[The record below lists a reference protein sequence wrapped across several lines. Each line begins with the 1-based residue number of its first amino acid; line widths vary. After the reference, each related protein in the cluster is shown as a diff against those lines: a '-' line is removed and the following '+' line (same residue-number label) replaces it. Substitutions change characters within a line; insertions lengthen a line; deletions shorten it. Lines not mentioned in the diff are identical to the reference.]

1 LKKIGK
7 NPLQMDQIG
16 ITVDVG
22 HGIGR
27 KLFVE
32 HFYPE
37 ILCKCEK
44 CSNQSKARSKL
55 VERMVAKKRNREEE
69 EDRDDV
75 NDDNNAPPPEEEE
88 ELNRTEKDLELLG
101 KTLNDVAKDIDFY
114 AAGSGRW
121 NEAIKTKTFP
131 TKLRTFSNRRYN
143 IPIYLMLL
151 PGKEDSKPWT
161 LLVDWEWINSE
172 PISALLDPSK
182 WPGDH
187 KHTTKGVVRMF
198 TEGDIVDCNFLY
210 DEDTKIFKTIPT
222 ILLEVIDNEGN
233 PSAEN
238 AELLSRIIFDI
249 GRKKHMDEFNS
260 IGNGDGATADGAVPG
275 KNSSE
280 LQLQEEIMARETPEI
295 IMKMLILASYYDL

>member
-1 LKKIGK
+1 
-7 NPLQMDQIG
+7 MDQIG
-16 ITVDVG
+16 ITVDFG
-22 HGIGR
+22 HGIDR
-27 KLFVE
+27 KLYAE
-32 HFYPE
+32 HFYLD

-55 VERMVAKKRNREEE
+55 VKRMVAKKRNREEE
-69 EDRDDV
+69 DRDDV
-75 NDDNNAPPPEEEE
+75 NDNNAPPPEEEE
-88 ELNRTEKDLELLG
+88 EERRRTEKDLELLG
-101 KTLNDVAKDIDFY
+101 KTLSDVAKDIDFY
-114 AAGSGRW
+114 AGGSGRW

-131 TKLRTFSNRRYN
+131 TKLRTYANRRYN
-143 IPIYLMLL
+143 IPMYLMLL
-151 PGKEDSKPWT
+151 PSKEDCKPWV

-187 KHTTKGVVRMF
+187 KHTTKGIVRMF

-210 DEDTKIFKTIPT
+210 DEDTKTFKTIPT

-238 AELLSRIIFDI
+238 AELLSRIIFNI

-260 IGNGDGATADGAVPG
+260 IGAAVDGAVPG
-275 KNSSE
+275 KNSFE
-280 LQLQEEIMARETPEI
+280 LQLQEEIMAMETPEV